1 LAMLSWGERTL
12 GTGITKIPP
21 TGQYMQAE
29 HGWGAASWGWQ
40 EAPLQAFIH
49 AQIIEKICWRMNRHS
64 ASD

>member
-1 LAMLSWGERTL
+1 
-12 GTGITKIPP
+12 
-21 TGQYMQAE
+21 MQAE